1 MEKLTSKQQIIY
13 EYIKNFIKSNS
24 YPPSI
29 REIAEGVNLSSTAT
43 VHAHLK
49 NLQNK
54 GYIKINTSKNR
65 AIELVEDQIENINY
79 ISNNIVSVPNLGM
92 ITAGNPIEAIE
103 TPDEFIDLPSYLV
116 PSNSQVF
123 TLNVKGDS
131 MINIGVFD
139 GDVAIIEKTSNV
151 RNGDHVVA
159 MTPDFE
165 VTLKTFYK
173 EANHY
178 RLQPENDE
186 LEPIIVKDVQV
197 LGKLIGLY
205 RQY

>member
-1 MEKLTSKQQIIY
+1 MESLTTKQQVIFD
-13 EYIKNFIKSNS
+13 YIKDFIKSNS

-29 REIAEGVNLSSTAT
+29 REIAHGVNLSSTAT
-43 VHAHLK
+43 VHVHLK
-49 NLQNK
+49 NLESK

-65 AIELVEDQIENINY
+65 AIELIEDSIVDNSY
-79 ISNNIVSVPNLGM
+79 FSSNIVSVPNLGTV
-92 ITAGNPIEAIE
+92 TAGNPVEAIE

-139 GDVAIIEKTSNV
+139 GDTAIIEKTSNV

-173 EANHY
+173 ENGY
-178 RLQPENDE
+178 FRLQPENDN

-197 LGKLIGLY
+197 IGKLIGLY